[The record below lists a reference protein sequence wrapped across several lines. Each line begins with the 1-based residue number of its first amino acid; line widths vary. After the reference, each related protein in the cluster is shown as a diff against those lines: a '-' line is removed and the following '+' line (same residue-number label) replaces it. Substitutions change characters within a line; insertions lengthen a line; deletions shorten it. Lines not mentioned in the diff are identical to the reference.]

1 MKPQKIKHKKP
12 VRKAKY
18 WLKEGLKFIVIITLF
33 SLAVDYWRSQDM
45 PKQAIPPLVTT
56 TIKGDWVDI
65 EKMSHEAPVL
75 LYFWATWCPVC
86 EFVSPSVDWL
96 SSDHQVVS
104 IAITSGEDER
114 LNQFMKHKEYN
125 FSVINDDKGAISQQW
140 GVTATP
146 SIFIVKNGEVSSITT
161 GATTPMGLWLRLLFA

>member
-1 MKPQKIKHKKP
+1 MKHKAIQQK
-12 VRKAKY
+12 KATNRTKH

-45 PKQAIPPLVTT
+45 PKQNIPPLAISS
-56 TIKGDWVDI
+56 IKGDWLDI
-65 EKMSHEAPVL
+65 EKMSYEAPVL

-86 EFVSPSVDWL
+86 DVVSPSVDWL
-96 SSDHQVVS
+96 SVNHQVVS
-104 IAITSGEDER
+104 IAITSGDDER
-114 LNQFMKHKEYN
+114 LTQFMKRKEYN

-146 SIFIVKNGEVSSITT
+146 SIFIVKNGQVSSITT
-161 GATTPMGLWLRLLFA
+161 GATTQVGLWLRLLFA